1 MVGRRKRS
9 SAHRSTCNAILYSLV
24 QVLHAPSRQL
34 LAQVCGKSER
44 PGSPSR
50 LLSVIKR
57 GTVRPIRR
65 IMAQWRQETIL
76 KLIGAYRARRLL
88 WDHNAPDYTD
98 RSKRIYAWKEI
109 ADELGCDVM
118 TVERKLK
125 SLKTH
130 FMSVHKAY
138 AKRRLK
144 ADSNPGSVIKP
155 KWFAYEALTF
165 LNKGRL
171 LRINRETP
179 NVEKQNPVPTSNW
192 KQQETPS
199 GRDEFTVFAE
209 HVAIRLKNIADV
221 RARLVAQHQI
231 NNILFEAEMG
241 KYSIQTSF
249 GSDNPEIMEHLDEP
263 STSNE
268 EKVMINN
275 IPHAI

>member
-1 MVGRRKRS
+1 
-9 SAHRSTCNAILYSLV
+9 
-24 QVLHAPSRQL
+24 
-34 LAQVCGKSER
+34 
-44 PGSPSR
+44 
-50 LLSVIKR
+50 
-57 GTVRPIRR
+57 
-65 IMAQWRQETIL
+65 MAQWRQETIL
-76 KLIGAYRARRLL
+76 KLIGAYRARRIL

-130 FMSVHKAY
+130 FMSVHKAF

-144 ADSNPGSVIKP
+144 ADLNPGCDVRP

-171 LRINRETP
+171 MRINRETP
-179 NVEKQNPVPTSNW
+179 NVEKQNPAPVSNW
-192 KQQETPS
+192 KSQEISS

-209 HVAIRLKNIADV
+209 HVAIRLKNIIDA

-241 KYSIQTSF
+241 KYSMQQPF
-249 GSDNPEIMEHLDEP
+249 GTDNPEIMENLDEP

-268 EKVMINN
+268 EKVIINN
-275 IPHAI
+275 ISHAV

>member
-1 MVGRRKRS
+1 
-9 SAHRSTCNAILYSLV
+9 
-24 QVLHAPSRQL
+24 
-34 LAQVCGKSER
+34 
-44 PGSPSR
+44 
-50 LLSVIKR
+50 
-57 GTVRPIRR
+57 
-65 IMAQWRQETIL
+65 MAQWRQETIL

-144 ADSNPGSVIKP
+144 ADLNPGSVVKP

-171 LRINRETP
+171 TRVNRETP
-179 NVEKQNPVPTSNW
+179 NVEKQEIS
-192 KQQETPS
+192 S

-209 HVAIRLKNIADV
+209 HVAIRLKNITDA

-241 KYSIQTSF
+241 KYSMQSF
-249 GSDNPEIMEHLDEP
+249 GNPELMDNLDEP
-263 STSNE
+263 STSHE
-268 EKVMINN
+268 EKVIINN
-275 IPHAI
+275 IPQPI

>member
-1 MVGRRKRS
+1 
-9 SAHRSTCNAILYSLV
+9 
-24 QVLHAPSRQL
+24 
-34 LAQVCGKSER
+34 
-44 PGSPSR
+44 
-50 LLSVIKR
+50 
-57 GTVRPIRR
+57 
-65 IMAQWRQETIL
+65 MAQWRQETIL

-144 ADSNPGSVIKP
+144 ADLTPGSVIKP

-171 LRINRETP
+171 TRINRETL
-179 NVEKQNPVPTSNW
+179 NVEKQNPAPAANW
-192 KQQETPS
+192 KPQVHFNLPCIAS
-199 GRDEFTVFAE
+199 LHLHR
-209 HVAIRLKNIADV
+209 KNCAKQYYVMQCGGGGALEPPLARPNV
-221 RARLVAQHQI
+221 RHTRVT
-231 NNILFEAEMG
+231 G
-241 KYSIQTSF
+241 
-249 GSDNPEIMEHLDEP
+249 
-263 STSNE
+263 
-268 EKVMINN
+268 
-275 IPHAI
+275 

>member
-1 MVGRRKRS
+1 
-9 SAHRSTCNAILYSLV
+9 
-24 QVLHAPSRQL
+24 
-34 LAQVCGKSER
+34 
-44 PGSPSR
+44 
-50 LLSVIKR
+50 
-57 GTVRPIRR
+57 
-65 IMAQWRQETIL
+65 MAQWRQETIL

-144 ADSNPGSVIKP
+144 ADLTPGSVIKP

-171 LRINRETP
+171 TRINRETL
-179 NVEKQNPVPTSNW
+179 NVEKQEIS
-192 KQQETPS
+192 S

-209 HVAIRLKNIADV
+209 HVAIRLKNITDV

-231 NNILFEAEMG
+231 NNILFEAEIG
-241 KYSIQTSF
+241 KYNMQPSF
-249 GSDNPEIMEHLDEP
+249 VPDNSEVMDNLDIEP

-268 EKVMINN
+268 EKVLINN
-275 IPHAI
+275 IPHTV

>member
-1 MVGRRKRS
+1 
-9 SAHRSTCNAILYSLV
+9 
-24 QVLHAPSRQL
+24 
-34 LAQVCGKSER
+34 
-44 PGSPSR
+44 
-50 LLSVIKR
+50 
-57 GTVRPIRR
+57 
-65 IMAQWRQETIL
+65 MAQWRQETIL
-76 KLIGAYRARRLL
+76 KLIGAYRARKLL

-98 RSKRIYAWKEI
+98 RSKRIHAWKEI

-144 ADSNPGSVIKP
+144 ADLNPGSIVIKP
-155 KWFAYEALTF
+155 KWFAYEALAF

-171 LRINRETP
+171 MRINRETS
-179 NVEKQNPVPTSNW
+179 NVEKQNSMPVSNW
-192 KQQETPS
+192 KPQEIS
-199 GRDEFTVFAE
+199 SYRDEFTVFAE
-209 HVAIRLKNIADV
+209 HVAIRLKNITDV

-241 KYSIQTSF
+241 KYNIHSSF
-249 GSDNPEIMEHLDEP
+249 NMINSEITENLDEP

-268 EKVMINN
+268 EKVMINV
-275 IPHAI
+275 

>member
-1 MVGRRKRS
+1 MQRHLVRSGASVAYTVTAIAGASLPWEERAAGIARRR
-9 SAHRSTCNAILYSLV
+9 RGI
-24 QVLHAPSRQL
+24 
-34 LAQVCGKSER
+34 
-44 PGSPSR
+44 
-50 LLSVIKR
+50 LSVIRR
-57 GTVRPIRR
+57 GTVRCQYGGN
-65 IMAQWRQETIL
+65 MAQWRQETIL
-76 KLIGAYRARRLL
+76 KLISAYRARRLL

-138 AKRRLK
+138 AKRRVK
-144 ADSNPGSVIKP
+144 ADLNPGSVVTP

-171 LRINRETP
+171 TRINRETP
-179 NVEKQNPVPTSNW
+179 NVEKQNPTPAPNW
-192 KQQETPS
+192 QPQEISS

-209 HVAIRLKNIADV
+209 HIAIRLKNITDV

-241 KYSIQTSF
+241 KYNVQQPSF
-249 GSDNPEIMEHLDEP
+249 IVPNNQEIMENLDEP
-263 STSNE
+263 STSHE
-268 EKVMINN
+268 EKVIINN
-275 IPHAI
+275 IPQAI